1 MGRIAGG
8 YQVIILSGRRCIP
21 QECDRWRGLDATV
34 VNISCGAG
42 DDAAQNEAHDNADVL
57 EERRAEERRQ
67 DDADERKEAKPDEF
81 RGIPPMFTRQ
91 TEMRGR
97 GARRGRT
104 EAAEGQI

>member
-1 MGRIAGG
+1 MLI
-8 YQVIILSGRRCIP
+8 
-21 QECDRWRGLDATV
+21 
-34 VNISCGAG
+34 
-42 DDAAQNEAHDNADVL
+42 
-57 EERRAEERRQ
+57 EERRQ

-81 RGIPPMFTRQ
+81 RGTLPMFTRQ